1 MEVQRPGAL
10 HAPTGADA
18 SSIFHSVNFD
28 RLNKMMIE
36 PASMARQRACGGQIS
51 SNKPMIAVMH
61 PTPMTPIDATLMT
74 IPCFLDLRALHVL
87 RGGDARLRC

>member
-51 SNKPMIAVMH
+51 NNSADDSGDGP
-61 PTPMTPIDATLMT
+61 DAN
-74 IPCFLDLRALHVL
+74 
-87 RGGDARLRC
+87 DAD